1 MLSEGAKEHLQPKKH
16 LCSSLTGAHK
26 KDVLLLGFWLFGF
39 WPYISLHKGKNSKWD
54 AVQEPLSL
62 GCFWADALLTVSGP
76 EASGVGSDS
85 A

>member
-26 KDVLLLGFWLFGF
+26 KDVLLLGFRLFGF

-54 AVQEPLSL
+54 AVHETFIPGLLL
-62 GCFWADALLTVSGP
+62 GRCTAHCLGTRGIWSG
-76 EASGVGSDS
+76 E
-85 A
+85 